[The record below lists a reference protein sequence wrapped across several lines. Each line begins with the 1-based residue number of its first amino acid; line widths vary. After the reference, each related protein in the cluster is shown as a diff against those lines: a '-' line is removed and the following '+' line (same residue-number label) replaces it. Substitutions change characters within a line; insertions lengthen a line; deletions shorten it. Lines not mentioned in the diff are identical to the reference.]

1 MYNNVKEWLTML
13 KLFID
18 RVLKRVMYNSKIKQ
32 KSTRELKEA
41 LNELD
46 YMENH
51 LEEYKVYNDVDK
63 MFEDILKNWI

>member
-63 MFEDILKNWI
+63 MFEDILKN